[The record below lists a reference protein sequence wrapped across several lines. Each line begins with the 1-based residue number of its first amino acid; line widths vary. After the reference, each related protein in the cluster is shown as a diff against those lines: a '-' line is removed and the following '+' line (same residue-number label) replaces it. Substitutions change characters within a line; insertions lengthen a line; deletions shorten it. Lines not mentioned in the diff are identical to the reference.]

1 VIAELR
7 IDTGAL
13 RRNAARFATLVAPAR
28 LGAVVKANGYGHGLV
43 PVARALED
51 VAARVLVYS
60 GDEALALRAAGSEA
74 ELLVLGP
81 VEPASLAALHQA
93 NVAITLWDEG
103 AFARDIARVGA
114 ALGRPFDVH
123 AKVDTGVTRL
133 GLEPARAA
141 VALEAYGR
149 DPALRLRGVY
159 THLAAA
165 EELESQFTLQQ
176 LATFETAL
184 APLDAELRARGVQR
198 HAAATAAAILFPKLR
213 LDFVRVGIGLYGIWP
228 SPETEAAASGTLELE
243 PALAWTSEL
252 VVVRDVEAGRSVG
265 YGCTFHTARPSRI
278 AVVPIGY
285 AEGVPRALSNRGAML
300 VHGKRAPIVGRVC
313 MNMSFLDVTDVPQAQ
328 PGSRVTLIGRDGSA
342 SISANEFGEWADTI
356 GYEIVAR
363 LPEAIPRR
371 YVATSEIGAPLSAG
385 ASATRSSS
393 R

>member
-51 VAARVLVYS
+51 VAARILVYS
-60 GDEALALRAAGSEA
+60 GDEALALRAAGNGA

-103 AFARDIARVGA
+103 TFARDIARVGA

-123 AKVDTGVTRL
+123 AKIDTGVTRL
-133 GLEPARAA
+133 GLDPARAA
-141 VALEAYGR
+141 AALEAYLR
-149 DPALRLRGVY
+149 DPALRLGGVY

-176 LATFETAL
+176 LATFEAAL
-184 APLDAELRARGVQR
+184 APIDSELRARGVLR

-213 LDFVRVGIGLYGIWP
+213 LDLVRIGIGLYGIWP
-228 SPETEAAASGTLELE
+228 SPETEAAASGMLELE
-243 PALAWTSEL
+243 PALSWTSEL

-285 AEGVPRALSNRGAML
+285 AEGIPRALSNRGAML
-300 VHGKRAPIVGRVC
+300 VNGRRAPIVGRVC
-313 MNMSFLDVTDVPQAQ
+313 MDMSFLDVTDVPQAQ
-328 PGSRVTLIGRDGSA
+328 PGSRVTLIGRDGTA

-371 YVATSEIGAPLSAG
+371 YVVTSGSAARASAG
-385 ASATRSSS
+385 ASIT
-393 R
+393 

>member
-7 IDTGAL
+7 VDTGAL
-13 RRNAARFATLVAPAR
+13 RRNAARFAALVAPAR

-51 VAARVLVYS
+51 VAARLMVYS
-60 GDEALALRAAGSEA
+60 GDEALALRAAGNSA

-114 ALGRPFDVH
+114 ALGRPYDVH

-133 GLEPARAA
+133 GLEPARTAT
-141 VALEAYGR
+141 ALEAYGR

-176 LATFETAL
+176 LATFEAAL
-184 APLDAELRARGVQR
+184 APIDAELRARGVLR

-213 LDFVRVGIGLYGIWP
+213 LDFVRIGIGLYGIWP
-228 SPETEAAASGTLELE
+228 SPETEAAANGMLELE
-243 PALAWTSEL
+243 PALSWTSEL
-252 VVVRDVEAGRSVG
+252 VVIREVEAGRSIG
-265 YGCTFHTARPSRI
+265 YGCTFRTARPSRI
-278 AVVPIGY
+278 GVVPIGY

-300 VHGKRAPIVGRVC
+300 VNGRRAPIVGRVC
-313 MNMSFLDVTDVPQAQ
+313 MNMTFLDVTDVPQAQ
-328 PGSRVTLIGRDGSA
+328 PGSRVTLVGRDGTT

-371 YVATSEIGAPLSAG
+371 YFTSSDSAARASTG
-385 ASATRSSS
+385 ASVT
-393 R
+393 

>member
-13 RRNAARFATLVAPAR
+13 RRNAARFAALVAPAR

-51 VAARVLVYS
+51 VAARLMVYS
-60 GDEALALRAAGSEA
+60 GDEALALRAAGNGA

-114 ALGRPFDVH
+114 ALGRPYDVH

-133 GLEPARAA
+133 GLEPPRAA
-141 VALEAYGR
+141 SALEAYGR
-149 DPALRLRGVY
+149 DLGLRLRGVY

-176 LATFETAL
+176 LATFEAAL
-184 APLDAELRARGVQR
+184 APIDAKLRARGVLR

-228 SPETEAAASGTLELE
+228 SPETEAAANGVLELE
-243 PALAWTSEL
+243 PALSWTSEL
-252 VVVRDVEAGRSVG
+252 VVVREVEAGRSIG
-265 YGCTFHTARPSRI
+265 YGCTFRTARASRI
-278 AVVPIGY
+278 GVVPIGY

-300 VHGKRAPIVGRVC
+300 VNGQRVPIVGRVC
-313 MNMSFLDVTDVPQAQ
+313 MNMTFLDVTDVPQAQ
-328 PGSRVTLIGRDGSA
+328 PGSRVTLIGRDGTA
-342 SISANEFGEWADTI
+342 SISANELGEWADTI

-371 YVATSEIGAPLSAG
+371 YFTSSDSAARASTG
-385 ASATRSSS
+385 ASVT
-393 R
+393 

>member
-7 IDTGAL
+7 VDTGAL
-13 RRNAARFATLVAPAR
+13 RRNAARFAALVAPAR

-51 VAARVLVYS
+51 VAARLMVYS
-60 GDEALALRAAGSEA
+60 GDEALALRAAGNSA

-114 ALGRPFDVH
+114 ALGRPYDVH

-133 GLEPARAA
+133 GLEPARTAT
-141 VALEAYGR
+141 ALEAYGR

-176 LATFETAL
+176 LATFEAAL
-184 APLDAELRARGVQR
+184 APIDAELRARGVLR

-213 LDFVRVGIGLYGIWP
+213 LDFVRIGIGLYGIWP
-228 SPETEAAASGTLELE
+228 SPETEAAANGMLELE
-243 PALAWTSEL
+243 PALSWTSEL
-252 VVVRDVEAGRSVG
+252 VVVREVEAGRSIG
-265 YGCTFHTARPSRI
+265 YGCTFRTARPSRI
-278 AVVPIGY
+278 GVVPIGY

-300 VHGKRAPIVGRVC
+300 VNGRRAPIVGRVC
-313 MNMSFLDVTDVPQAQ
+313 MNMTFLDVTDVPQAQ
-328 PGSRVTLIGRDGSA
+328 PGSRVTLVGRDGTT

-371 YVATSEIGAPLSAG
+371 YFTSSDSAARASTG
-385 ASATRSSS
+385 ASVT
-393 R
+393 

>member
-7 IDTGAL
+7 VDTGAL
-13 RRNAARFATLVAPAR
+13 RRNAARFAALVAPAR

-51 VAARVLVYS
+51 VAARLMVYS
-60 GDEALALRAAGSEA
+60 GDEALALRAAGNSA

-114 ALGRPFDVH
+114 ALGRPYDVH

-133 GLEPARAA
+133 GLEPARTAT
-141 VALEAYGR
+141 ALEAYGR

-176 LATFETAL
+176 LATFEAAL
-184 APLDAELRARGVQR
+184 APIDAELRTRGVLR

-213 LDFVRVGIGLYGIWP
+213 LDFVRIGIGLYGIWP
-228 SPETEAAASGTLELE
+228 SPETEAAANGMLELE
-243 PALAWTSEL
+243 PALSWTSEL
-252 VVVRDVEAGRSVG
+252 VVVREVEAGRSIG
-265 YGCTFHTARPSRI
+265 YGCTFRTARPSRI
-278 AVVPIGY
+278 GVVPIGY

-300 VHGKRAPIVGRVC
+300 VNGRRAPIVGRVC
-313 MNMSFLDVTDVPQAQ
+313 MNMTFLDVTDVPQAQ
-328 PGSRVTLIGRDGSA
+328 PGSRVTLVGRDGTT

-371 YVATSEIGAPLSAG
+371 YFTSSDSAARASTG
-385 ASATRSSS
+385 ASVT
-393 R
+393 

>member
-1 VIAELR
+1 MIAELR
-7 IDTGAL
+7 VDTGAL
-13 RRNAARFATLVAPAR
+13 RRNAARFAALVAPAR

-51 VAARVLVYS
+51 VAARLMVYS
-60 GDEALALRAAGSEA
+60 GDEALALRAAGNSA

-114 ALGRPFDVH
+114 ALGRPYDVH

-133 GLEPARAA
+133 GLEPARTAT
-141 VALEAYGR
+141 ALEAYGR

-176 LATFETAL
+176 LATFEAAL
-184 APLDAELRARGVQR
+184 APIDAELRTRGVLR

-213 LDFVRVGIGLYGIWP
+213 LDFVRIGIGLYGIWP
-228 SPETEAAASGTLELE
+228 SPETEAAANGMLELE
-243 PALAWTSEL
+243 PALSWTSEL
-252 VVVRDVEAGRSVG
+252 VVIREVEAGRSIG
-265 YGCTFHTARPSRI
+265 YGCTFRTARPSRI
-278 AVVPIGY
+278 GVVPIGY

-300 VHGKRAPIVGRVC
+300 VNGRRAPIVGRVC
-313 MNMSFLDVTDVPQAQ
+313 MNMTFLDVTDVPQAQ
-328 PGSRVTLIGRDGSA
+328 PGSRVTLVGRDGTT

-371 YVATSEIGAPLSAG
+371 YFTSSDSAARASTG
-385 ASATRSSS
+385 ASVT
-393 R
+393 

>member
-1 VIAELR
+1 MIAELR
-7 IDTGAL
+7 VDTGAL
-13 RRNAARFATLVAPAR
+13 RRNAARFAALVAPAR

-51 VAARVLVYS
+51 VAARLMVYS
-60 GDEALALRAAGSEA
+60 GDEALALRAAGNSA

-114 ALGRPFDVH
+114 ALGRPYDVH

-133 GLEPARAA
+133 GLEPARTAT
-141 VALEAYGR
+141 ALEAYGR

-176 LATFETAL
+176 LATFEAAL
-184 APLDAELRARGVQR
+184 APIDAELRARGVLR

-213 LDFVRVGIGLYGIWP
+213 LDFVRIGIGLYGIWP
-228 SPETEAAASGTLELE
+228 SPETEAAANGMLELE
-243 PALAWTSEL
+243 PALSWTSEL
-252 VVVRDVEAGRSVG
+252 VVIREVEAGRSIG
-265 YGCTFHTARPSRI
+265 YGCTFRTARPSRI
-278 AVVPIGY
+278 GVVPIGY

-300 VHGKRAPIVGRVC
+300 VNGRRAPIVGRVC
-313 MNMSFLDVTDVPQAQ
+313 MNMTFLDVTDVPQAQ
-328 PGSRVTLIGRDGSA
+328 PGSRVTLVGRDGTT

-371 YVATSEIGAPLSAG
+371 YFTSSDSAARASTG
-385 ASATRSSS
+385 ASVT
-393 R
+393 

>member
-1 VIAELR
+1 MIAELR
-7 IDTGAL
+7 VDTGAL
-13 RRNAARFATLVAPAR
+13 RRNAARFAALVAPAR

-51 VAARVLVYS
+51 VAARLMVYS
-60 GDEALALRAAGSEA
+60 GDEALALRAAGNSA

-114 ALGRPFDVH
+114 ALGRPYDVH

-133 GLEPARAA
+133 GLEPARTAT
-141 VALEAYGR
+141 ALEAYGR

-176 LATFETAL
+176 LATFEAAL
-184 APLDAELRARGVQR
+184 APIDAELRTRGVLR

-213 LDFVRVGIGLYGIWP
+213 LDFVRIGIGLYGIWP
-228 SPETEAAASGTLELE
+228 SPETEAAANGMLELE
-243 PALAWTSEL
+243 PALSWTSEL
-252 VVVRDVEAGRSVG
+252 VVVREVEAGRSIG
-265 YGCTFHTARPSRI
+265 YGCTFRTARPSRI
-278 AVVPIGY
+278 GVVPIGY

-300 VHGKRAPIVGRVC
+300 VNGRRAPIVGRVC
-313 MNMSFLDVTDVPQAQ
+313 MNMTFLDVTDVPQAQ
-328 PGSRVTLIGRDGSA
+328 PGSRVTLVGRDGTT

-371 YVATSEIGAPLSAG
+371 YFTSSDSAARASTG
-385 ASATRSSS
+385 ASVT
-393 R
+393 

>member
-7 IDTGAL
+7 VDTGAL
-13 RRNAARFATLVAPAR
+13 RRNAARFAALVAPAR

-51 VAARVLVYS
+51 VAARLMVYS
-60 GDEALALRAAGSEA
+60 GDEALALRAAGNSA

-114 ALGRPFDVH
+114 ALGRPYDVH

-133 GLEPARAA
+133 GLEPARTAT
-141 VALEAYGR
+141 ALEAYGR

-176 LATFETAL
+176 LATFEAAL
-184 APLDAELRARGVQR
+184 APIDAELRTRGVLR
-198 HAAATAAAILFPKLR
+198 HAAATAAAMLFPKLR
-213 LDFVRVGIGLYGIWP
+213 LDFVRIGIGLYGIWP
-228 SPETEAAASGTLELE
+228 SPETEAAANGMLELE
-243 PALAWTSEL
+243 PALSWTSEL
-252 VVVRDVEAGRSVG
+252 VVVREVEAGRSIG
-265 YGCTFHTARPSRI
+265 YGCTFRTARPSRI
-278 AVVPIGY
+278 GVVPIGY

-300 VHGKRAPIVGRVC
+300 VNGRRAPIVGRVC
-313 MNMSFLDVTDVPQAQ
+313 MNMTFLDVTDVPQAQ
-328 PGSRVTLIGRDGSA
+328 PGSRVTLVGRDGTT

-371 YVATSEIGAPLSAG
+371 YFTSSDSAARASTG
-385 ASATRSSS
+385 ASVT
-393 R
+393 